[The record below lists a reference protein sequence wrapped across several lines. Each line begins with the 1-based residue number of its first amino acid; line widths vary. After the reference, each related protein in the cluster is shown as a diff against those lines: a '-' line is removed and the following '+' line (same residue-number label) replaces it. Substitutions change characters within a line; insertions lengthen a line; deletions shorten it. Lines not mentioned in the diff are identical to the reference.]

1 MRGSEARRLVG
12 DLDDG
17 KNDDGDCVWSCSA
30 EYNLEGS
37 RTLLSTIRLIGR
49 EPVVAT
55 SVHCCLQERTV
66 REIQFRRGAA
76 ARKINRRDAL
86 NAFVLILQH

>member
-1 MRGSEARRLVG
+1 MRGASKARRLVG

-37 RTLLSTIRLIGR
+37 RALLPTICLVRR

-55 SVHCCLQERTV
+55 SVYRCLQRTNT
-66 REIQFRRGAA
+66 REIYTICDVAPKCAA
-76 ARKINRRDAL
+76 QK
-86 NAFVLILQH
+86 